1 MSDAI
6 KLDMTLSRW
15 LREQEPKMRA
25 FAMIMT
31 TLAAFLLSFY
41 TSIAVTRWWVMRT
54 AGIGAIKAATVDLE
68 MLLYQSVTRQK
79 EVLSAVRRYGRA
91 SLLLIFLWRQKCLGE
106 EELRDALVNEDTKDG
121 DIWLLT

>member
-41 TSIAVTRWWVMRT
+41 TSICVARWWVMRT
-54 AGIGAIKAATVDLE
+54 AGVGGIKAATVDLE
-68 MLLYQSVTRQK
+68 WLLYQNVTQEEK
-79 EVLSAVRRYGRA
+79 YLSAIRRYGRA
-91 SLLLIFLWRQKCLGE
+91 SLVLIFLWRRS
-106 EELRDALVNEDTKDG
+106 ELP
-121 DIWLLT
+121 